1 MVSYAAF
8 PNEYCINKDMKHMNY
23 NAVQK
28 SNGKIMLDLRP
39 LILALLKRIWKI
51 AIVTAACAL
60 IALAGAKAVL
70 TPMYTSSFQAYA
82 NIGGKTD
89 ANTLEAI
96 ADLASSDAVLQTADS
111 RIEST
116 YSMGQLKKMVSAS
129 VSKDDN
135 GLVTVSVTT
144 TDPADAQTIAQTI
157 RDNMQVQISFTIK
170 DGAMEL
176 LDEPNLPSR
185 PSSPN
190 YKKYGLFGAALGF
203 VLTVLYVLLKELFDR
218 RVNKKS
224 ELEKQFGL
232 PILASVPNLKGK

>member
-1 MVSYAAF
+1 
-8 PNEYCINKDMKHMNY
+8 MNY

-39 LILALLKRIWKI
+39 LILALLKRVGKI
-51 AIVTAACAL
+51 AVITIACAL
-60 IALAGAKAVL
+60 IAYAGAKAVL
-70 TPMYTSSFQAYA
+70 TPMYTSSFQTYA

-89 ANTLEAI
+89 VSTLEVI

-111 RIEST
+111 RIESS
-116 YSMGQLKKMVSAS
+116 YSMGQLKNMVSAS

-135 GLVTVSVTT
+135 GLVTVTVTT
-144 TDPADAQTIAQTI
+144 TDPAEAQTIAQTI
-157 RDNMQVQISFTIK
+157 RDNMQVQISFTVK
-170 DGAMEL
+170 DGTMEL
-176 LDEPNLPSR
+176 LDEPNLPSK

-190 YKKYGLFGAALGF
+190 YKKYGMFGAALGF
-203 VLTVLYVLLKELFDR
+203 VLTVLYILLKELFDR

-224 ELEKQFGL
+224 ELKKQFGL

>member
-1 MVSYAAF
+1 
-8 PNEYCINKDMKHMNY
+8 MNY

-39 LILALLKRIWKI
+39 LILALLKRVGKI
-51 AIVTAACAL
+51 AVITIACAL
-60 IALAGAKAVL
+60 IAYAGAKAVL
-70 TPMYTSSFQAYA
+70 TPMYTSSFQTYA

-89 ANTLEAI
+89 ASTLEVI

-111 RIEST
+111 RIESS
-116 YSMGQLKKMVSAS
+116 YSMGQLKNMVSAS
-129 VSKDDN
+129 VSKYDN
-135 GLVTVSVTT
+135 GLVTVTVTT
-144 TDPADAQTIAQTI
+144 TDPAEAQTIAQTI
-157 RDNMQVQISFTIK
+157 RDNMQVQISFTVK
-170 DGAMEL
+170 DGTMEL
-176 LDEPNLPSR
+176 LDEPNLPSK

-190 YKKYGLFGAALGF
+190 YKRYGMFGAALGL
-203 VLTVLYVLLKELFDR
+203 VLTVLYILLKELFDR

>member
-1 MVSYAAF
+1 
-8 PNEYCINKDMKHMNY
+8 MNY

-51 AIVTAACAL
+51 AVITIACAL
-60 IALAGAKAVL
+60 IAFAGAKAVL

-89 ANTLEAI
+89 TKTLEAI
-96 ADLASSDAVLQTADS
+96 TSLASSDAVLQNADS
-111 RIEST
+111 RIEAT
-116 YSMGQLKKMVSAS
+116 YSMGQLKGMVSAS
-129 VSKDDN
+129 ASKDDN

-144 TDPADAQTIAQTI
+144 TDPAEAQTIAQTI
-157 RDNMQVQISFTIK
+157 RDNMRTQISFTVT
-170 DGAMEL
+170 DGALEL
-176 LDEPNLPSR
+176 LDEPSLPSK

-190 YKKYGLFGAALGF
+190 YKTYGLLGGAAGLF
-203 VLTVLYVLLKELFDR
+203 LTVLYILFRELFDR

-232 PILASVPNLKGK
+232 PILASVPNLKGKRV

>member
-1 MVSYAAF
+1 
-8 PNEYCINKDMKHMNY
+8 MNY

-39 LILALLKRIWKI
+39 LILALLKRVGKI
-51 AIVTAACAL
+51 AVITISCAL
-60 IALAGAKAVL
+60 VAYAGAKAVL
-70 TPMYTSSFQAYA
+70 TPMYTSSFQTYA
-82 NIGGKTD
+82 SIAGKTD

-111 RIEST
+111 RIEPT
-116 YSMGQLKKMVSAS
+116 YSMGQLKNMVSAS
-129 VSKDDN
+129 VSNDDN

-232 PILASVPNLKGK
+232 PILASIPNLKGK